1 MDSPAPL
8 LLLAAI
14 LLIAIVGVIVLLF
27 STKNSPKLNVAKYQT
42 KWLAIENSISRD
54 NAASLQ
60 LGILQADKLLD
71 QALRERRFKGQTM
84 GERMK
89 SANHVWK
96 NANHVW
102 NAHKIRNQLAH
113 ETDAHVTYET
123 TLRALSAFK
132 QALKD
137 VGAI

>member
-89 SANHVWK
+89 SANHAVSYT
-96 NANHVW
+96 H
-102 NAHKIRNQLAH
+102 LG
-113 ETDAHVTYET
+113 
-123 TLRALSAFK
+123 
-132 QALKD
+132 ALKFSKILLAA
-137 VGAI
+137 VLGAPNAR